1 MPDIP
6 FLNPSVL
13 KQLDLPVPSRE
24 TTPQILQPLNLNRG
38 FEPSVELQAYR
49 QLYGFHLLDCEHWQG
64 YVQMPLFKLHVQIF
78 QPDLSKTKFDQ
89 VQGTVFLLHGYLE
102 HSGIYQPIVKEL
114 LEQGFSVLTY
124 DLPGHGLSDGYPA
137 NIKNFDH
144 YQQVLHAV
152 YQYVKNADQLPK
164 PWLGIGQSTGGA
176 IWMHHLLEF
185 AQRRENP
192 FVSVCCCYRL

>member
-102 HSGIYQPIVKEL
+102 HSGIYQPIVK
-114 LEQGFSVLTY
+114 
-124 DLPGHGLSDGYPA
+124 
-137 NIKNFDH
+137 
-144 YQQVLHAV
+144 
-152 YQYVKNADQLPK
+152 
-164 PWLGIGQSTGGA
+164 
-176 IWMHHLLEF
+176 
-185 AQRRENP
+185 
-192 FVSVCCCYRL
+192 